1 MARHVD
7 ALTSPTLKNLREQWW
22 DTAFSG
28 FLQDTLR
35 PRPGNRILDVGCGEG
50 TAEMT
55 LGRLRVSQLALFA
68 IDRNLER
75 VAHTAAE
82 GRSHNYRLQLAGA
95 DVTHL
100 PFTTG
105 AFDATFCVAVLQ
117 HVNDMPA
124 AVREL
129 ARVTR
134 EGGRVLAVE
143 PDNASRYWYSSSRFG
158 VQAFAEAQQFFGA
171 VRATRGDTT
180 EPAVGPRVS
189 ATFATCGIEPV
200 SVQLFPVSVTH
211 IGKPPAAVWDARRHA
226 VDLAMAGITDPDVV
240 AHGEAYLKTLAE
252 YQADASAAGSNFV
265 EIQNT
270 MLFATVGVRTDAPVE
285 AVTANAQR
293 SAISSQVSEVFV
305 HGSPS

>member
-7 ALTSPTLKNLREQWW
+7 ALTAATLKNLREQWW
-22 DTAFSG
+22 DTEFSG
-28 FLQDTLR
+28 FLQETLR

-68 IDRNLER
+68 IDRNVQR
-75 VAHTAAE
+75 VAHTASV

-95 DVTHL
+95 EVTRL

-117 HVNDMPA
+117 HVNDVA
-124 AVREL
+124 TAVREL

-134 EGGRVLAVE
+134 TGGRVLAVE
-143 PDNASRYWYSSSRFG
+143 PDNAARYWYSSSPVGAR
-158 VQAFAEAQQFFGA
+158 AFAQAQQFFGA
-171 VRATRGDTT
+171 VRAARGDSTDL
-180 EPAVGPRVS
+180 AVGPRVS
-189 ATFATCGIEPV
+189 AIFATCGIEPV

-211 IGKPPAAVWDARRHA
+211 IGQPPPTLWQARRQA
-226 VDLAMAGITDPDVV
+226 VEDAMRDLADPS
-240 AHGEAYLKTLAE
+240 AFTQGQEYMETLSA
-252 YQADASAAGSNFV
+252 YQADASSAGANFV

-270 MLFATVGVRTDAPVE
+270 MLFATVGHRTHAIVDTHAHTVL
-285 AVTANAQR
+285 
-293 SAISSQVSEVFV
+293 SAEC
-305 HGSPS
+305 

>member
-7 ALTSPTLKNLREQWW
+7 ALTSATLKNLREQWW
-22 DTAFSG
+22 DSEFSG
-28 FLQDTLR
+28 FLQETLR

-50 TAEMT
+50 TAEMS
-55 LGRLRVSQLALFA
+55 LGRLRVSQLVLFA
-68 IDRNLER
+68 IDRNLQR

-95 DVTHL
+95 DVSRL
-100 PFTTG
+100 PFTAG

-117 HVNDMPA
+117 HVNDVPR

-134 EGGRVLAVE
+134 TGGRVLAVE
-143 PDNASRYWYSSSRFG
+143 PDNAARYWYSSSPVGAR
-158 VQAFAEAQQFFGA
+158 AFAESQRFFDA
-171 VRATRGDTT
+171 VRAARGDST

-189 ATFATCGIEPV
+189 AIFATCGIAPV

-211 IGKPPAAVWDARRHA
+211 IGRPPATLWQARQQAVEHALDDIADRAVIEQGRH
-226 VDLAMAGITDPDVV
+226 
-240 AHGEAYLKTLAE
+240 YLQTLAE
-252 YQADASAAGSNFV
+252 YEEDASAAGANFV

-270 MLFATVGVRTDAPVE
+270 MLFATVGQRTDAPVD
-285 AVTANAQR
+285 THAQTVL
-293 SAISSQVSEVFV
+293 SAEC
-305 HGSPS
+305 